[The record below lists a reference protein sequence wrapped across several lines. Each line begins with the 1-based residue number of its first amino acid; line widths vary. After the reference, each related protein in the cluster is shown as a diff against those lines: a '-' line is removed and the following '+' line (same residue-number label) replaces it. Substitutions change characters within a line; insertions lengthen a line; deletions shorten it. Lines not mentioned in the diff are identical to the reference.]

1 MDAAMVDQISLN
13 FSKSGLLGLNAVIG
27 LMMYGMALD
36 MKLEDFKRVVRS
48 PKGPAIGLGAQF
60 VLLPAFTFLLTLV
73 LPVTPSMALG
83 MMMVAACPGGN
94 LSNLMT
100 YLAGGNAALSVS
112 MTAVSTAAAVV
123 MTPLNLSIWG
133 SLNPAT
139 QAILR
144 KVSLDPVDVFQTIV
158 LILGIPLVLGI
169 GTSRFYPHLAD
180 RIRKPFKTVSVV
192 IFCLFV
198 AAALGAN
205 WQNFVRAIG
214 LVAVG
219 VFLHNALALT
229 LGYTSARIF
238 GLPERD
244 RRAVAIEVGIQNS
257 ALALVLIFQFF
268 AGLGGMAIIA
278 GWWGIWHIISGL
290 TMAFFWSRRPLA
302 DVQEE
307 AIR

>member
-139 QAILR
+139 EAILR
-144 KVSLDPVDVFQTIV
+144 KVSLDPMDVFQTIV

-169 GTSRFYPHLAD
+169 GT
-180 RIRKPFKTVSVV
+180 
-192 IFCLFV
+192 
-198 AAALGAN
+198 
-205 WQNFVRAIG
+205 
-214 LVAVG
+214 
-219 VFLHNALALT
+219 
-229 LGYTSARIF
+229 
-238 GLPERD
+238 
-244 RRAVAIEVGIQNS
+244 
-257 ALALVLIFQFF
+257 
-268 AGLGGMAIIA
+268 
-278 GWWGIWHIISGL
+278 
-290 TMAFFWSRRPLA
+290 
-302 DVQEE
+302 
-307 AIR
+307 

>member
-1 MDAAMVDQISLN
+1 MDPSAIDQISLN
-13 FSKSGLLGLNAVIG
+13 FNQSGLLALNAVIG

-36 MKLEDFKRVVRS
+36 MKLADFKWVVRS

-60 VLLPAFTFLLTLV
+60 ILLPMFTYLLTRI

-94 LSNLMT
+94 LSNVMT

-139 QAILR
+139 QVILR
-144 KVSLDPVDVFQTIV
+144 KVSLDPLDVFQTIV
-158 LILGIPLVLGI
+158 LILGLPLLLGL
-169 GTSRFYPHLAD
+169 GTSRFYPQLVE
-180 RIRKPFKTVSVV
+180 RIRKPFKILSVV

-205 WQNFVRAIG
+205 WQNFLRAVG
-214 LVAVG
+214 LVAFG
-219 VFLHNALALT
+219 VFLHNTLALG
-229 LGYTSARIF
+229 LGYVSARLF
-238 GLPERD
+238 GLAERD

-268 AGLGGMAIIA
+268 GGLGGMAVIA

-290 TMAFFWSRRPLA
+290 SMACFWSRRPVAPAVL
-302 DVQEE
+302 EHNP
-307 AIR
+307 

>member
-1 MDAAMVDQISLN
+1 MDAAAIDQISLN
-13 FSKSGLLGLNAVIG
+13 FNKSGLLALNAVIG

-36 MKLEDFKRVVRS
+36 MKLDDFKRVVRS

-60 VLLPAFTFLLTLV
+60 ILLPAFTYLLTLV

-94 LSNLMT
+94 LSNVMT
-100 YLAGGNAALSVS
+100 YLASGNTALSVS

-123 MTPLNLSIWG
+123 MTPLNLSFWG

-139 QAILR
+139 HAILR
-144 KVSLDPVDVFQTIV
+144 EVSLNPVDVFQTIV
-158 LILGIPLVLGI
+158 LILGIPLVLGLS
-169 GTSRFYPHLAD
+169 TSRFYPHLAD
-180 RIRKPFKTVSVV
+180 KIRKPFKIVSVV

-205 WQNFVRAIG
+205 WQNFLRAIG
-214 LVAVG
+214 LVALG
-219 VFLHNALALT
+219 VFLHNALALS
-229 LGYTSARIF
+229 LGYGSARIF
-238 GLPERD
+238 GLAERD

-268 AGLGGMAIIA
+268 GGLGGMAIIA

-290 TMAFFWSRRPLA
+290 SVSFFWSRRPIQA
-302 DVQEE
+302 VV
-307 AIR
+307 